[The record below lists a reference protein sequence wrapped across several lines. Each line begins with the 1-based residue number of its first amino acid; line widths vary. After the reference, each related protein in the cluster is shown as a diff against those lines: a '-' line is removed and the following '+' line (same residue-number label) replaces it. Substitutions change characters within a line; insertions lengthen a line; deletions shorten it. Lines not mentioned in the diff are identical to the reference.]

1 MIDSVQRSEDWGNNC
16 CCFSGIDR
24 SPIIHGTSLR
34 LEQAAVIVLD
44 THTLVTLHRQF
55 VNRFVLTIPRRPSL
69 FLHGILA
76 ASARESRIKRNA
88 RGTRYRVRFSPGSG
102 PHGRLRLSDVN
113 STHPFYSGT
122 IPFIRGP
129 RASRGRLFSI
139 LKKDCC
145 IETTGWIT
153 HGAKAA
159 YCLSG
164 SSKISNV
171 T

>member
-1 MIDSVQRSEDWGNNC
+1 MSSTGLTQLETRILGQFMIDSVQRSEDWGNNC

-34 LEQAAVIVLD
+34 LEEAAVIVLD

-102 PHGRLRLSDVN
+102 PHGRLRLSDAEFDASVLFWN
-113 STHPFYSGT
+113 NTLHSRPPC
-122 IPFIRGP
+122 IPGP
-129 RASRGRLFSI
+129 ALFNTEEGLLHRNDGLDHS
-139 LKKDCC
+139 
-145 IETTGWIT
+145 
-153 HGAKAA
+153 
-159 YCLSG
+159 
-164 SSKISNV
+164 
-171 T
+171 